1 MNFSK
6 TNDEHQKINI
16 WAVSKTTIL
25 SVMLLIAFVATAQKK
40 NGIIYDE
47 HPAIDVVD
55 SFTKAAVAGDKA
67 KMGNFLTEDF
77 KAYYGTSTNPNDKGS
92 DKTAFL
98 NTQMMYHDQ
107 LDYYSVEPF
116 PGSYPDAIEY
126 KRDNPNNEVW
136 VQTWELVKGVHKNT
150 GVKIDAAA
158 HRLYTL
164 TKDNKIKNVI
174 IYDNEGVIDEIR
186 ASFSDRK
193 NGTIY
198 NHHENINT
206 VRKMIYAMEKNDW
219 DKVYSFYDTDVRFIN
234 SSSPTMESISLTEQK
249 VIDKQILENYD
260 IASIDMV
267 GYPDYLHYEM
277 GNQRL
282 VQSWWNINLIRKADK
297 KTITL
302 PIFYTMN
309 FNEEGKITAETAYYN
324 AKILD

>member
-1 MNFSK
+1 M
-6 TNDEHQKINI
+6 
-16 WAVSKTTIL
+16 KTTIL
-25 SVMLLIAFVATAQKK
+25 SVMMLIAFIATAQKK
-40 NGIIYDE
+40 NGTVYDE
-47 HPAIDVVD
+47 HPAINAVD
-55 SFTKAAVAGDKA
+55 EFTKAAVAGDKA
-67 KMGNFLTEDF
+67 KMGSYLTDDF
-77 KAYYGTSTNPNDKGS
+77 RSYYGTSTNPNDKGS
-92 DKTAFL
+92 DKAEFL
-98 NTQMMYHDQ
+98 NTQMVYHDQ
-107 LDYYSVEPF
+107 LDYYSVTPF
-116 PGSYPDAIEY
+116 PGSYADAIEY
-126 KRDNPNNEVW
+126 KRDNPNGEVW

-206 VRKMIYAMEKNDW
+206 VRKMVYAMENNDW
-219 DKVYSFYDTDVRFIN
+219 DKVYSFYDTDVRFVN

-249 VIDKQILENYD
+249 AIDKQILDKYE

-267 GYPDYLHYEM
+267 GYPDYLVYEM

-282 VQSWWNINLIRKADK
+282 VQSWWNINLIRKSDK
-297 KTITL
+297 KAIVL
-302 PIFYTMN
+302 PIFYTDT
-309 FNEEGKITAETAYYN
+309 FNDEGKITSETAYYN
-324 AKILD
+324 AKLLD